1 MPELITRREGRVGWI
16 VFSNLGK
23 RNALTYEIWRNLPD
37 AVGALALDTGVR
49 VIAVRGDGADFSA
62 GADVAE
68 FEHARD
74 SIGAIS
80 TYNQVIDDANL
91 ALLNAAK
98 PTLAMIRGVCQGGGL
113 VLALHCDM
121 RICADNAEFSLYA
134 SRWGFGASYAST
146 MRFAQVVGPAHAAE
160 ILFSGK
166 AFGASEA
173 FHMHLV
179 NRVAPAAELDKV
191 FGEWCDMFADG
202 APLTIAAMK
211 RSLVEGYKD
220 PDKRDLR
227 SVAAM
232 IEACYASD
240 DYREGR
246 LAARQRRKPEF
257 RGR

>member
-1 MPELITRREGRVGWI
+1 MAELITRREGRVGWI
-16 VFSNLGK
+16 VLSNLTK
-23 RNALTYEIWRNLPD
+23 RNALTYEIWRGLPD
-37 AVGALALDTGVR
+37 AVNALALDTGVR
-49 VIAVRGDGADFSA
+49 VIAVRGDGTDFSA

-80 TYNQVIDDANL
+80 GYNQVVDDANT
-91 ALLNAAK
+91 ALLNASK
-98 PTLAMIRGVCQGGGL
+98 PTLAMIRGVCFGGGL
-113 VLALHCDM
+113 ALAMHCDM

-134 SRWGFGASYAST
+134 SRLGYGTSYAST
-146 MRFAQVVGPAHAAE
+146 MRFAQVVGPAHSAE
-160 ILFSGK
+160 ILFSGRVFS
-166 AFGASEA
+166 AAEA

-179 NRVAPAAELDKV
+179 NRTASEVDLVRV

-220 PDKRDLR
+220 PDRRDLR

-246 LAARQRRKPEF
+246 AAFRQKRKPEF
-257 RGR
+257 KGR